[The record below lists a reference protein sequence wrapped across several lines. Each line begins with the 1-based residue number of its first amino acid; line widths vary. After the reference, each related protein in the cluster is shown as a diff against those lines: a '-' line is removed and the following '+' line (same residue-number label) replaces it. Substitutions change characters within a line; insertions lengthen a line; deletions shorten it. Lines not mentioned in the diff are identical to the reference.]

1 MNFRVLDLSAHQ
13 GDIDFSRV
21 KKDGTWGVMLKATE
35 GQSYLSPAFD
45 KNYEQAIK
53 AGLHVGAYH
62 YLRAAN
68 ALDSLK
74 EAQFFLQSVKGKQL
88 TLPLAVDIEA
98 PEQKPIRDLAPIAK
112 TFCQE
117 LERQKYYA
125 VLYSMVSWFRTKLS
139 SKELNAYD
147 RWIAHVGVSAPK
159 FDKPYGMWQFTW
171 EAKVDG
177 ILGNVD
183 ENVCYKNYPQI
194 LKKAGLNHL
203 NG

>member
-21 KKDGTWGVMLKATE
+21 KKDGIWGVMLKATE

-74 EAQFFLQSVKGKQL
+74 EAQFFLQSVKGKPADSAAGSGYRS
-88 TLPLAVDIEA
+88 TG
-98 PEQKPIRDLAPIAK
+98 AK
-112 TFCQE
+112 TDPRPCTH
-117 LERQKYYA
+117 RQDLLSGA
-125 VLYSMVSWFRTKLS
+125 GTTEILCGTLQHGFLVSNQAFQQGAKCLRPMDCSCGSVRT
-139 SKELNAYD
+139 
-147 RWIAHVGVSAPK
+147 
-159 FDKPYGMWQFTW
+159 
-171 EAKVDG
+171 
-177 ILGNVD
+177 
-183 ENVCYKNYPQI
+183 QI
-194 LKKAGLNHL
+194 R
-203 NG
+203 